1 MEHFLRK
8 TGKTAFT
15 ASDSK
20 YNIHTVR
27 SSHSGLHSIGITK
40 SNKEFFSDENNEDN
54 SDNQNL

>member
-1 MEHFLRK
+1 MEQFLRK

-20 YNIHTVR
+20 YNVYTGR
-27 SSHSGLHSIGITK
+27 SSHSGLHSVGITK
-40 SNKEFFSDENNEDN
+40 SNKEFFSDDNIEDN